1 VEGSGTLRD
10 GLTTMQGVSPALVQF
25 DPVAATGECV
35 DIEVLEPDWG
45 NRSNP
50 IAQCAHLMGIT
61 YERRTRSLELELDS
75 ADHRIVEPAEVW
87 VLEEPDGFLSALE
100 VVYDDG
106 SREVVSIKRV
116 GIRQRR

>member
-1 VEGSGTLRD
+1 MSV
-10 GLTTMQGVSPALVQF
+10 TTKISEDQLADYFAAFTKRFLLDESP
-25 DPVAATGECV
+25 ECV

-45 NRSNP
+45 DRS
-50 IAQCAHLMGIT
+50 IAQCAQLMGIT
-61 YERRTRSLELELDS
+61 YEHRTRRLEFELDS
-75 ADHRIVEPAEVW
+75 ADHRIENPAEVW

-116 GIRQRR
+116 GMRQGR

>member
-1 VEGSGTLRD
+1 MSV
-10 GLTTMQGVSPALVQF
+10 TTKIPEEQLADYFAAFTKRFLLDESP
-25 DPVAATGECV
+25 ECV

-45 NRSNP
+45 DHS
-50 IAQCAHLMGIT
+50 IAQCVHLMGIT
-61 YERRTRSLELELDS
+61 YERRTRRLEFELDS
-75 ADHRIVEPAEVW
+75 GDHRIENPAEVW

-116 GIRQRR
+116 GMRQGR

>member
-1 VEGSGTLRD
+1 VSV
-10 GLTTMQGVSPALVQF
+10 TTKIPEEQLADYFAAFTRRFLLDESP
-25 DPVAATGECV
+25 ECV

-45 NRSNP
+45 DHSSP

-61 YERRTRSLELELDS
+61 YEQRTRRLEFELDS
-75 ADHRIVEPAEVW
+75 ADHRIENPAEVW

-106 SREVVSIKRV
+106 TREVVSIKRV
-116 GIRQRR
+116 AA

>member
-1 VEGSGTLRD
+1 
-10 GLTTMQGVSPALVQF
+10 
-25 DPVAATGECV
+25 V

-45 NRSNP
+45 DNS

-61 YERRTRSLELELDS
+61 YERRTRRLEFELDS
-75 ADHRIVEPAEVW
+75 ADHRIENPAEVW

-116 GIRQRR
+116 GMRQGR